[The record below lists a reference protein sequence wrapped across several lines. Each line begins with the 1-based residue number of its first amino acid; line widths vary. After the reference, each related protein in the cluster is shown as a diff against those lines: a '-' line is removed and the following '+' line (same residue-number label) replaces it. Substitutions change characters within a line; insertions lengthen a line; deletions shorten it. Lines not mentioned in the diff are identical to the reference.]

1 MNDILQPWQLLFAI
15 LSGWVHRRQQ
25 QIIEFQNA
33 EIISLMQ
40 IQGKKRILLT
50 NDQRRLLAV
59 QGKAL
64 GRKTLRELTTIVT
77 PDTILR
83 WHRQLVAQKWD
94 YSDRRKKKPGR
105 PRIRQIIVD
114 LIVRFAKENSTW
126 GYDRIQGAL
135 ANVGYYI
142 SDTTVKNV
150 LTAHGIE
157 PAPVRQRTGSWSTF
171 LKSHWDVLAAID
183 FTTIEVWT
191 KGGLV

>member
-25 QIIEFQNA
+25 QIIEFQSA

-50 NDQRRLLAV
+50 DDQRRLLAV
-59 QGKAL
+59 KGNAL

-94 YSDRRKKKPGR
+94 YSEKRKSAGR
-105 PRIRQIIVD
+105 PRIRQVIVD
-114 LIVRFAKENSTW
+114 FILRFAKENPTW

-135 ANVGYYI
+135 ANVG
-142 SDTTVKNV
+142 
-150 LTAHGIE
+150 
-157 PAPVRQRTGSWSTF
+157 
-171 LKSHWDVLAAID
+171 
-183 FTTIEVWT
+183 
-191 KGGLV
+191 